1 MPKDDAP
8 TKSTAQLLG
17 DRRQKLKRLRD
28 EFKIDPYGQRTDGL
42 IDLAAAR
49 ARFSAEADAARKAAL
64 ESDPDTA
71 TDDRACVSVAGRV
84 VQHRVMG
91 NLIFMVL
98 RDHSG
103 DLQVAVSKKTVGQPG
118 FGFAKMTDY
127 GDIVTATGALG
138 TTKTGERTLWAGEG
152 TEDATAY
159 RILTKSLALPP
170 NKHQG
175 LTDPETRYR
184 KRYVDLYANPDGMA
198 TMKTRSRIIKA
209 TRDFFTERDF
219 LEVETPM
226 MQAVPGGAAARPFA
240 THHNALDIDLFLRIA
255 PELYLKRLLVAGM
268 PRVFEINRNFRNEG
282 IDRSHNPE
290 FTMLELYEAYGDLYT
305 VMDHTEQLFKHLAT
319 EICGNATLP
328 YGDVQVDYA
337 DFKREK
343 YLDLFNRHND
353 FDHTDLEALVAKGK
367 ELKILHK
374 TISEVNAIKKKLG
387 EDETKLLDPDQAAD
401 DLLPEMDRGAL
412 LNAVWEETVEQ
423 HLIQPTFVIDYPASL
438 CPLTK
443 RKPDEPELAERFEL
457 FVCGMELANAYTEL
471 NDPDVQEA
479 NFKQQVHSLTA
490 EDAVEAATF
499 RNIDEDFLEALRV
512 GMPPAGGLGIGIDRL
527 VMLLTN
533 QQSIRDVIL
542 FPLMRPLG

>member
-1 MPKDDAP
+1 MPKEDAP

-17 DRRQKLKRLRD
+17 DRRQKLKRLRE

-49 ARFSAEADAARKAAL
+49 AQFSAEADAARKAAVA
-64 ESDPDTA
+64 EDADATA
-71 TDDRACVSVAGRV
+71 DDRPCVSVAGRV

-127 GDIVTATGALG
+127 GDIVTAVGALG
-138 TTKTGERTLWAGEG
+138 TTKTGETTVWAGERAGEG
-152 TEDATAY
+152 TDSDTPAY

-175 LTDPETRYR
+175 LTDAETRYR

-209 TRDFFTERDF
+209 TRDFFTDRDF

-226 MQAVPGGAAARPFA
+226 MQAIPGGAAARPFE

-305 VMDHTEQLFKHLAT
+305 VMDHTEHLFAHLA
-319 EICGNATLP
+319 ESVCGGTTLP
-328 YGDVQVDYA
+328 L
-337 DFKREK
+337 R
-343 YLDLFNRHND
+343 
-353 FDHTDLEALVAKGK
+353 
-367 ELKILHK
+367 
-374 TISEVNAIKKKLG
+374 
-387 EDETKLLDPDQAAD
+387 
-401 DLLPEMDRGAL
+401 RGAGRL
-412 LNAVWEETVEQ
+412 RRTS
-423 HLIQPTFVIDYPASL
+423 PAKNTSTSSTATTTSTTATT
-438 CPLTK
+438 PPWSP
-443 RKPDEPELAERFEL
+443 RAKPWASKPKA
-457 FVCGMELANAYTEL
+457 
-471 NDPDVQEA
+471 
-479 NFKQQVHSLTA
+479 
-490 EDAVEAATF
+490 
-499 RNIDEDFLEALRV
+499 
-512 GMPPAGGLGIGIDRL
+512 
-527 VMLLTN
+527 
-533 QQSIRDVIL
+533 SITTCS
-542 FPLMRPLG
+542 